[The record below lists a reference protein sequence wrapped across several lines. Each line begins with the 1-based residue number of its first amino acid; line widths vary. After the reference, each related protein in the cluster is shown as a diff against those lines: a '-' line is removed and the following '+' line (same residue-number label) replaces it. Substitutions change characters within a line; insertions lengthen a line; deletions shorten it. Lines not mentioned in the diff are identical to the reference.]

1 MRIRSIPNIIINSGS
16 MASRLVG
23 PLASVIV
30 VPMSLVVSTSSHEQ
44 AR

>member
-1 MRIRSIPNIIINSGS
+1 MRIRSIPIIINSGS
-16 MASRLVG
+16 MDSRLVG

-30 VPMSLVVSTSSHEQ
+30 VPMSLVVSTSSHEE